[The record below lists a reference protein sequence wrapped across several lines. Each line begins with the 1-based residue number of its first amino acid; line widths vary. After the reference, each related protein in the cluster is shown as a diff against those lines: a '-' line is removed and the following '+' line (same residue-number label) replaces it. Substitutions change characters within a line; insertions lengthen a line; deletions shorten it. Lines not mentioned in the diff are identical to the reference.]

1 MNTSSSSSFMSISN
15 LRTLITIFEN
25 FFKDK
30 YRQYSFPRSL
40 NLKEVIYETMTKID
54 QNKEYNNLTKT
65 ELNKITLSIVKNVV
79 KNKLEVVDRPTMNDG
94 KKGEI
99 ELNKQFEAL
108 SESRREVMF
117 SPPPTTKSEP
127 TDTALSDS
135 EFLASLKNMELMR
148 DSIDQ
153 NGSADQN
160 IADIFKNNLLS
171 NPKDLFS
178 SLIQKEDEP
187 IPEMKEI
194 VQERSDFYIK
204 PEKKPDLLKKYI
216 CIDSRERSDFAIDPF
231 HYTIQFEESIRNI
244 SSVTLTYV
252 LFNPTINGIDDLY
265 VNLQIDEFNQDK
277 IVSTNAHLKNAFAQ
291 LPIQGDRGVYDNAL
305 NERITRDFVIP
316 LSALNKLTIS
326 FVKFDGTYLET
337 IGEHFIKLEVEY
349 FNSIGGDL
357 DLDPPNLNSF
367 QNTLQEEIFMANDEL
382 ENMNEEVMNQ
392 EEDE

>member
-1 MNTSSSSSFMSISN
+1 MNTTSSSSFMSISN

-135 EFLASLKNMELMR
+135 EFLESLKNMELMR

-153 NGSADQN
+153 NGSVDQN

-178 SLIQKEDEP
+178 SLIQKEAEP

-216 CIDSRERSDFAIDPF
+216 CIDSRERSDFVIDPF